1 MRAKAVQRQF
11 FRFMER
17 GTKALFVLLLECYG
31 GSASQNRKGHGIN
44 HTELTR
50 FARRRG
56 DVRIPRSVI
65 FLPREA
71 NEKKAEK
78 ISWKQEK
85 RHRTVTWPLSKQ
97 LARELEV
104 AHCLERW
111 IHCTY
116 GFDY

>member
-1 MRAKAVQRQF
+1 
-11 FRFMER
+11 MER
-17 GTKALFVLLLECYG
+17 GTKALLRSTVECYG
-31 GSASQNRKGHGIN
+31 GSASQNRKGHGTN

-56 DVRIPRSVI
+56 DVPIPRSVI

-78 ISWKQEK
+78 ISWNWLE
-85 RHRTVTWPLSKQ
+85 
-97 LARELEV
+97 ARKEAQNCDV
-104 AHCLERW
+104 AFVQNSLQGNCLERW